1 MAGRLEGKVA
11 FITGAARG
19 QGRSHALTLAR
30 EGADIIAVDLCSQ
43 PDWMN
48 YPLAT
53 LEDLDDTTKLIKGLG
68 RQVVSAVAD
77 VRDRTTLTEVVAGGV
92 ARLGRLD
99 IVVANAGVC
108 PLGDDEPDSTWFE
121 TVSTNL
127 TGVLNTVEAG
137 LPHLRAGGSIIATG
151 SFAGMRPQGVRNG
164 PGGSGYS
171 YAKRGVAQMVH
182 SLAMTLGERL
192 IRVNAIHPGNCN
204 TDMLNSPPMFQ
215 AFRPDLET
223 PSREDSLESFAS
235 TQIMPIP
242 YVEPSD
248 ISNAVLFLA
257 SDESRYITGTQL
269 SVDGG
274 ALLKAGVSGL

>member
-1 MAGRLEGKVA
+1 MTGRLDGKVA

-43 PDWMN
+43 PAWMN
-48 YPLAT
+48 YPLST
-53 LEDLDDTTKLIKGLG
+53 PEDLDETAKLIKDLG
-68 RQVVSAVAD
+68 RRVVHTVAD
-77 VRDRTTLTEVVAGGV
+77 VRDRAVLTEAVAAGV
-92 ARLGRLD
+92 SELGRLD
-99 IVVANAGVC
+99 VIVANAGVC
-108 PLGDDEPDSTWFE
+108 PLGDDQPDSTWFE

-137 LPHLRAGGSIIATG
+137 LPHLREGGSIIATG
-151 SFAGMRPQGVRNG
+151 SFAGMRPQGVKNG

-182 SLAMTLGERL
+182 SLAMTLGEKF
-192 IRVNAIHPGNCN
+192 IRVNAVHPGNCN
-204 TDMLNSPPMFQ
+204 TDMLNNPPMYK

-223 PSREDSLESFAS
+223 PQREDSLESFAS